1 MFHCQRVLFISFLLT
16 FFQILIPSYT
26 LGSINKKE
34 RLSSYNNNY
43 VDLTSQKFNT
53 YAKKLYKK
61 LGLKKFTRLETFK
74 MALLGY
80 LNLKYQ
86 GTVKRKG
93 LLILIDYSQPSN
105 KERFFVIDIKRAKIL
120 YKSLVAHGK
129 NSGDRFACGF
139 SNKPGSYKSCL
150 GFFVTGSTYKGKHGY
165 SLLLQGVEPGIN
177 DNALKRRIVI
187 HGAEYVS
194 KQFIKRYGRPG
205 RSLGCP
211 ALPSNLASSIIETI
225 KDGSC
230 LFIFGQDRYYLQKSR
245 IINAKGAMSYFEK
258 AGI

>member
-1 MFHCQRVLFISFLLT
+1 MLQYQRGLFISFSLILL
-16 FFQILIPSYT
+16 QILTPSCT
-26 LGSINKKE
+26 SSSINKKE
-34 RLSSYNNNY
+34 SLSYNNNY
-43 VDLTSQKFNT
+43 TYFNSQKFNI

-61 LGLKKFTRLETFK
+61 LGLKRFTRLDTFK
-74 MALLGY
+74 IALLGY
-80 LNLKYQ
+80 LNLRYQ

-93 LLILIDYSQPSN
+93 LLILIDYSQPSD
-105 KERFFVIDIKRAKIL
+105 KERFFVMDIKRTKIL

-139 SNKPGSYKSCL
+139 SNKPGSHKSCL

-194 KQFIKRYGRPG
+194 KQFIKKYGRPG

-211 ALPSNLASSIIETI
+211 ALPTNLAPSIIETI

-230 LFIFGQDRYYLQKSR
+230 LFIFGQDRYYFQKSR
-245 IINAKGAMSYFEK
+245 IINAKGAMNHFEK